1 MFFWFWKIL
10 KETRTK
16 GLNYDSD
23 LFIFWTKIG
32 DFLIFKNL
40 EPIIGGY

>member
-1 MFFWFWKIL
+1 
-10 KETRTK
+10 
-16 GLNYDSD
+16 